1 MKLLPLLAASL
12 LPLGLNAS
20 PIANPDDLQSRNP
33 SNDVLNP
40 RADGVCRIVNAPSG
54 VNCRS
59 GPGTGY
65 KVIKSLDNGF
75 LLWYKCYKSG
85 ECITLNGATN
95 WYVLSQAAI
104 MDCGRDVGS
113 MLANRIPL
121 PQRLALRGDPRLV
134 VLRQR
139 SLYRQQL

>member
-12 LPLGLNAS
+12 LPLGLSAS
-20 PIANPDDLQSRNP
+20 PIANADDLQSRNP
-33 SNDVLNP
+33 RDDVLNP

-95 WYVLSQAAI
+95 WYVLS
-104 MDCGRDVGS
+104 
-113 MLANRIPL
+113 
-121 PQRLALRGDPRLV
+121 V
-134 VLRQR
+134 VAGCNYGL
-139 SLYRQQL
+139 